1 MNIKKVMWPL
11 GLLLLFASCEEVNS
25 PTKEEEKEVQLQF
38 VTEKVDLPIEN
49 KVELS
54 LEVEPISKA
63 SQVLFTSTDEKVV
76 GIVDSEVRAEGV
88 TLTLQGL
95 SLGTSTIVAVLEDKL
110 VECAVTVVPVKVEKL
125 VLDVNELELDVNDA
139 YTFKLS
145 VEPTNATSP
154 VVEWSS
160 SNEAVAVVNRGTV
173 TGLSEGSAVITAS
186 IGEVKAQ
193 CTVNVHEVK
202 GESLTLD
209 VLSQE
214 ITEGETFIVTA
225 TVLPKN
231 VTVKSMRW
239 SITGGEGVISYEVI
253 DAKEDDNV
261 TAAKVTGVKAG
272 NAVLSVECAGLKAK
286 CSVVVKA
293 KVKPVEDVKLGDYYY
308 SDGTWSDGGFLGY
321 EADGLTVKWADPKPL
336 PEEGKTVIGIVFQT
350 DNTRISDTEKAAGYN
365 HGLVMAIRSAH
376 GESDP
381 LTRYS
386 FEYNFDNIP
395 NITKGS
401 EWYADI
407 SGYQW
412 TQEILKAYPGDKILK
427 CPAFDFT
434 TTDFKPSAPEGTSG
448 WYVPSIG
455 QLWDMLAAFGGG
467 EVAAHLKKMREYT
480 GDITYYWREETLS
493 LTYNPIDKLN
503 SVMSKVPADKKEEF
517 VISGSRGSSKLCEI
531 MSSSLYNNSEGNV
544 CIFWLYDTGEI
555 EFETDWTDQGYV
567 CRPILSF

>member
-1 MNIKKVMWPL
+1 MKFYKVVWPML
-11 GLLLLFASCEEVNS
+11 AILLLAACGEVNN
-25 PTKEEEKEVQLQF
+25 PTKEEEMEVRLQF
-38 VTEKVDLPIEN
+38 VTE
-49 KVELS
+49 ELS
-54 LEVEPISKA
+54 IPIDGKLDLALNVKPVSKSEQVEV
-63 SQVLFTSTDEKVV
+63 TSTDEKVV
-76 GIVDSEVRAEGV
+76 SIVESVVGKEGV

-110 VECAVTVVPVKVEKL
+110 VECVVTVVPVDVEKV
-125 VLDVNELELDVNDA
+125 VLDVSELDLDVNA
-139 YTFKLS
+139 TYTFKVS
-145 VEPTNATSP
+145 IEPSNATSP
-154 VVEWSS
+154 VVEWNS
-160 SNEAVAVVNRGTV
+160 SNETVAVVNRGMV

-209 VLSQE
+209 ILSQE

-225 TVLPKN
+225 TVLPEN
-231 VTVKSMRW
+231 VTVRSMRW
-239 SITGGEGVISYEVI
+239 SVNGGEGVISYEVI

-261 TAAKVTGVKAG
+261 TAAKVIGLKAG
-272 NAVLSVECAGLKAK
+272 SAVLSVECAGLKAK
-286 CSVVVKA
+286 CSIVVKA

-321 EADGLTVKWADPKPL
+321 EEDGLTIKWADPKPS

-350 DNTRISDTEKAAGYN
+350 DSKRISDTEKSAGYN

-376 GESDP
+376 GDKSP

-386 FEYNFDNIP
+386 YEYNFDNIP
-395 NITKGS
+395 NTTKGA

-407 SGYQW
+407 NGYQW

-455 QLWDMLAAFGGG
+455 QVWDMLAAFGGG
-467 EVAAHLKKMREYT
+467 EVAAHLKKMRDYAS
-480 GDITYYWREETLS
+480 DITYYWREETLK
-493 LTYNPIDKLN
+493 LAYNPIERLN
-503 SVMSKVPADKKEEF
+503 SVMSKVPADEKEDF
-517 VISGSRGSSKLCEI
+517 AISSQRGSSNLCEI

-544 CIFWLYDTGEI
+544 CVFWLYDTGEI
-555 EFETDWTDQGYV
+555 EFVTDWTNQTYV